1 MKELRCCV
9 MIDTLYHKW
18 LFLTSTSTHTYSLLE
33 DDESLGVMVSV
44 RARLPRLVILAL
56 IIGVA
61 ICMLESG
68 ERK

>member
-33 DDESLGVMVSV
+33 DDESLGVMPYACWS
-44 RARLPRLVILAL
+44 
-56 IIGVA
+56 
-61 ICMLESG
+61 LESESELG
-68 ERK
+68 LAPEV